1 MNFFI
6 FLLYY
11 FICTIFL
18 GIIGVLIYKFY
29 FKGKL
34 NKISSLAEKQ
44 IDDYFQAYDKDFL
57 NAFDYDLKREKMQSE
72 DDNNDKKIYSS
83 F

>member
-1 MNFFI
+1 MNFLI

-11 FICTIFL
+11 FICTILL

-34 NKISSLAEKQ
+34 NKISHLAEKQ

-57 NAFDYDLKREKMQSE
+57 NAFDYDLKREELQSE
-72 DDNNDKKIYSS
+72 DKDNDKKIYSS

>member
-11 FICTIFL
+11 FICTILL